1 MSLLMI
7 GLKNVTTIIGT
18 LAEIDGN
25 FATITVTLG
34 EMAPAD
40 IRIQINGSWE
50 TRWIGDKVGV
60 NYTQKALKDGSTR
73 NWGGNL
79 YYIGI

>member
-1 MSLLMI
+1 MI
-7 GLKNVTTIIGT
+7 GLNNVTTIIGT
-18 LAEIDGN
+18 LAAIDGN
-25 FATITVTLG
+25 FATITVALG

-40 IRIQINGSWE
+40 IKVQINGPWE